1 MDEDVETPGCCFG
14 RNRKSDN
21 RESQDREQKGWCLN
35 LSKDGRTMMM
45 VDLREFCLS
54 DWLIPVSIGFTIAL
68 NFDKTIEQ
76 FVSSWIT
83 PLIGILVG
91 EHHDDLVFTVRGAK
105 FTYGLFIDSLLNTSK
120 YQ

>member
-54 DWLIPVSIGFTIAL
+54 D
-68 NFDKTIEQ
+68 
-76 FVSSWIT
+76 
-83 PLIGILVG
+83 
-91 EHHDDLVFTVRGAK
+91 VFTVRGAK

>member
-54 DWLIPVSIGFTIAL
+54 
-68 NFDKTIEQ
+68 E
-76 FVSSWIT
+76 
-83 PLIGILVG
+83 ILVG